1 MKRCDLDT
9 SEIARFQAW
18 LIDTENKD
26 DPPLTTL
33 EPFFEYLAKVS
44 CIIRDPYSKG
54 TGASTEELFMA
65 GQLFRIGCVRMGFL
79 EERPTRRLV
88 DALVLGEV
96 PSPPLV
102 YQILTYILRIEKH
115 ECGINLMLM
124 MPLFALME
132 TKWYPLH
139 PNRSS
144 TLTSVIQSFAL
155 SSDRYARK
163 SIMLY
168 DPLDLLR
175 KLQLIISTTA
185 KDERYVGKKYL
196 EYALDSV
203 RYVASIYLAVV
214 IKKICSDQ
222 KMKSQADKM
231 LGSMLLFHQTVVST
245 HISQHRTRR

>member
-1 MKRCDLDT
+1 MKRCELDT

-18 LIDTENKD
+18 MIDTTNKD
-26 DPPLTTL
+26 DPPLVEL
-33 EPFFEYLAKVS
+33 EPFLEYLAKVT
-44 CIIRDPYSKG
+44 CIIRDPYYKG
-54 TGASTEELFMA
+54 RGASPEELFMA
-65 GQLFRIGCVRMGFL
+65 GQLFRIGCARMKFL
-79 EERPTRRLV
+79 DEYRARQLV
-88 DALVLGEV
+88 DALILGET
-96 PSPPLV
+96 PRSPLV

-124 MPLFALME
+124 MPLLALME

-144 TLTSVIQSFAL
+144 MLVSVIQSFAL

-163 SIMLY
+163 SILLY

-185 KDERYVGKKYL
+185 RDERYVGKKYI
-196 EYALDSV
+196 EYALDSM
-203 RYVASIYLAVV
+203 RYVASIYLVV
-214 IKKICSDQ
+214 LIKKISTDP

-231 LGSMLLFHQTVVST
+231 LGSMLLLHQTVINT

>member
-1 MKRCDLDT
+1 VKRCDLDT

-18 LIDTENKD
+18 LIDTANKD
-26 DPPLTTL
+26 DPPLVEL
-33 EPFFEYLAKVS
+33 EPFFKYLAKVS
-44 CIIRDPYSKG
+44 CIVRDPYNKG
-54 TGASTEELFMA
+54 GGASPEELFMA
-65 GQLFRIGCVRMGFL
+65 GQLFRIGCVRMRFL
-79 EERPTRRLV
+79 EERSTRQLV
-88 DALVLGEV
+88 DALILGEM
-96 PSPPLV
+96 PAPPLV

-155 SSDRYARK
+155 SSDRYARM

-214 IKKICSDQ
+214 TKKIEQDP
-222 KMKSQADKM
+222 KVKSQANKM
-231 LGSMLLFHQTVVST
+231 LGSMLLLHQTIINT